1 MGTIVDGNLFA
12 KTLANGG
19 RRTAGAFTLLSQAP
33 VASQTT
39 DVVNIPSLQPQHRTI
54 DGNSRSLFK
63 NYPGEVVRKIRT
75 DMPDRPYESSPG
87 DNTGTLALRLTSS
100 MTWRYANFVTEE
112 SAYESVLL
120 ALDTLDSVIQRSDY
134 WTGGDDEHYDDV
146 TLYQAIYSPASP
158 GDPTPYQIR
167 ETQIVRDTDATNPS
181 TISFTTYRSASPV
194 TSGLPWAYNGTT
206 GPGGGDYTDYTIY
219 AVFTNKADYLD
230 LLGSGTDY
238 TEQHELLIRHS
249 DQSAQGLSAFPA
261 FKPQTADFPS
271 WGSPQT
277 QDTIPFPKPTPVAPY
292 TFTPDASW
300 IGAGMVFKSEVSAQF
315 VYTSP
320 TSCDRRWFKG
330 TEMKVKV
337 KYKKAEVTRGT
348 FGYVQGVGGFPA
360 VIGSWASAGEDEKT
374 INLPAYSSS
383 KQTVGASWDL
393 PEITGYI
400 VAVDDI
406 EITEVT

>member
-1 MGTIVDGNLFA
+1 MGTIVDGNVFA
-12 KTLANGG
+12 NSFANGG

-39 DVVNIPSLQPQHRTI
+39 DAVNIPSLQPQHRTA
-54 DGNSRSLFK
+54 DANSRSLFK
-63 NYPGEVVRKIRT
+63 NYPGEIVRKIRT
-75 DMPDRPYESSPG
+75 DNPGRPDQINIG

-100 MTWRYANFVTEE
+100 MTWRYANYFQEE

-120 ALDTLDSVIQRSDY
+120 ALDTLGSVIQRSDY
-134 WTGGDDEHYDDV
+134 WTGGDDEHYDDI
-146 TLYQAIYSPASP
+146 TLYIAIYSPGSP
-158 GDPTPYQIR
+158 GDPTPYSIA
-167 ETQIVRDTDATNPS
+167 ETQIARLSDADTPS
-181 TISFTTYRSASPV
+181 TISTTVYRSASPI
-194 TSGLPWAYNGTT
+194 TTGLPWAYNGTT

-219 AVFTNKADYLD
+219 ADFSNKADYLD

-238 TEQHELLIRHS
+238 TEQYELLVRHS

-261 FKPQTADFPS
+261 FKPQTADYPS

-277 QDTIPFPKPTPVAPY
+277 QDTIPTPKVTPVAPY
-292 TFTPDASW
+292 TFTPDATW

-320 TSCDRRWFKG
+320 TSCDRRWFNG
-330 TEMKVKV
+330 TEIKVKV

-348 FGYVQGVGGFPA
+348 FGYVQGIGGFPA

-374 INLPAYSSS
+374 ISLPAYSSS